1 MGVDI
6 TVLVVDWA
14 HVTDLAAENRLRVVQ
29 ESAYA
34 DDDPDGDGDVVDGWV
49 WPAAGSGRDWLG
61 RYEFP
66 GTLGSYKPHFWA
78 AQCWENV
85 RGAAGDGLRPALDEF
100 LEGLIWWGP
109 RPDVDAEH
117 VDPGVFPS
125 LEGLW
130 RSGPLIVRGPATV
143 ERLRHRWHEA
153 APELEGLRVPYE
165 ELSGREPGQWVA
177 GFAEFAE
184 LLTGWAEVVGEAERR
199 GWGVIGL
206 PI

>member
-1 MGVDI
+1 MGMDM

-14 HVTDLAAENRLRVVQ
+14 HLMDLAPEDRLRVVQ

-34 DDDPDGDGDVVDGWV
+34 DDDPDGGGDVVDGWV
-49 WPAAGSGRDWLG
+49 WPAAGSERAWLG

-78 AQCWENV
+78 AEGWETV
-85 RGAAGDGLRPALDEF
+85 RGAAGGGVRAALDEF

-109 RPDVDAEH
+109 QADVDAEH

-130 RSGPLIVRGPATV
+130 RPGPLIVRDPATV
-143 ERLRHRWHEA
+143 ARLRRRWHEA
-153 APELEGLRVPYE
+153 APELEGLRIPYG
-165 ELSGREPGQWVA
+165 ELAGRGPGQWVA
-177 GFAEFAE
+177 GFEEFAE
-184 LLTGWAEVVGEAERR
+184 LVAGWAEVVEEAERR
-199 GWGVIGL
+199 QWGVIGL

>member
-6 TVLVVDWA
+6 TVLVVDWGR
-14 HVTDLAAENRLRVVQ
+14 LAEVPAEERLRVVQ
-29 ESAYA
+29 EAAYG
-34 DDDPDGDGDVVDGWV
+34 DDDADAEGDVLAGWV
-49 WPAAGSGRDWLG
+49 WPAVAERSWLG
-61 RYEFP
+61 RYEFQ

-78 AQCWENV
+78 AEAWEKV
-85 RGAAGDGLRPALDEF
+85 RSAAGDEVRAALDEF

-109 RPDVDAEH
+109 RPDVDAEQ

-130 RSGPLIVRGPATV
+130 RSGPVIVRGPETV
-143 ERLRHRWHEA
+143 ARLRQRWCEA
-153 APELEGLRVPYE
+153 APGLEGLRIPYA
-165 ELSGREPGQWVA
+165 ELAGREPGQWIA
-177 GFAEFAE
+177 GFEEFAE
-184 LLTGWAEVVGEAERR
+184 LVRGWAEVIGEAERR

>member
-14 HVTDLAAENRLRVVQ
+14 YVMGLAAEDRLRVVQ

-34 DDDPDGDGDVVDGWV
+34 DDDPDGGGDVVDGWV
-49 WPAAGSGRDWLG
+49 WPAAGSERTWLG

-78 AQCWENV
+78 AEGWEKV
-85 RGAAGDGLRPALDEF
+85 RGAAGGAVRAALDEF

-109 RPDVDAEH
+109 RADVDAEQ
-117 VDPGVFPS
+117 VDPDLFPS

-143 ERLRHRWHEA
+143 ARLRRSWHEA
-153 APELEGLRVPYE
+153 APGLEGLRASYG
-165 ELSGREPGQWVA
+165 ELAVREPGQWVA
-177 GFAEFAE
+177 GFEEFAE
-184 LLTGWAEVVGEAERR
+184 LVRGWAEVVDEAERR
-199 GWGVIGL
+199 GWGVIAL

>member
-1 MGVDI
+1 MGVDM

-14 HVTDLAAENRLRVVQ
+14 HVTDLAPEDRLRVVQ

-34 DDDPDGDGDVVDGWV
+34 DDDPDGDGGVVDGWV
-49 WPAAGSGRDWLG
+49 WPAAGSEPAWLG

-66 GTLGSYKPHFWA
+66 GTLGSYKPHFRA
-78 AQCWENV
+78 AEGWEKV
-85 RGAAGDGLRPALDEF
+85 RGAAGGGVRAALDAF

-109 RPDVDAEH
+109 RADVDAEQ

-125 LEGLW
+125 LDGLW

-143 ERLRHRWHEA
+143 ARLRRRWLEA
-153 APELEGLRVPYE
+153 APGLEGLRVPYA
-165 ELSGREPGQWVA
+165 ELAGREPGQWVS
-177 GFAEFAE
+177 GFEEFAE
-184 LLTGWAEVVGEAERR
+184 LVAGWGEVVGEAERR